1 MAILLEQ
8 LIERV
13 SPDVESRVRQTRD
26 KARPFLQ
33 EALRSECRL
42 VMRTAQESEENRAG
56 AQVPIEVVPGY
67 PAILKAVQFPDEF
80 QHILLLT
87 RHRASLE
94 QAGEGVSGLIQLRK
108 ELLRLPDSEK
118 WVKATES
125 ELTATLRWATEL
137 LDLIERYD
145 PVSRVLAVHDDILG
159 IYEYQ
164 ATNSDDK
171 AVNRATIRL
180 YWGVIGLVSD
190 WMGLSV
196 EDLTIVV
203 LAHELAHAYTQLGA
217 DIEGRRW
224 PSRQFSRAEKALK
237 EGLAQYYTDRVL
249 TRLDRRYGGAFKA
262 YEALLAKQPEEY
274 RTHIP
279 WIEHCSPEAVRRAM
293 IEVRRWDE
301 GTIAQFEGR
310 LASAAE
316 QLRPSVSDLFS

>member
-1 MAILLEQ
+1 MPILLSE
-8 LIERV
+8 LIEKV
-13 SPDVESRVRQTRD
+13 SPDVESLVRRTLD

-56 AQVPIEVVPGY
+56 AQVPIEVAPGY
-67 PAILKAVQFPDEF
+67 PAILESVEFPDEF
-80 QHILLLT
+80 KHILLLT
-87 RHRASLE
+87 RYRESLE
-94 QAGEGVSGLIQLRK
+94 KASEGVSGLIQLRK
-108 ELLRLPDSEK
+108 QLLHLSDAEK
-118 WVKATES
+118 WVKASEG
-125 ELTATLRWATEL
+125 ELTATLQWANEL
-137 LDLIERYD
+137 LDLIDRYD
-145 PVSRVLAVHDDILG
+145 PVSRVLAVRDDTLG

-164 ATNSDDK
+164 DSNTDDK
-171 AVNRATIRL
+171 TVNRATIKL

-224 PSRQFSRAEKALK
+224 PSRQFSKAEKELK

-301 GTIAQFEGR
+301 GTISQFEGR